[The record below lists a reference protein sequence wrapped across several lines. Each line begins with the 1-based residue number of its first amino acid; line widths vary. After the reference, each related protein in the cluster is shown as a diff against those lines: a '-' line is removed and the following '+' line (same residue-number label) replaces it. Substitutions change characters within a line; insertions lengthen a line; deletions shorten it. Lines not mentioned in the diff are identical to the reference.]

1 LWAGF
6 ATHGVGKYEK
16 SIEETEI
23 AMGLDP
29 SHIYAYISLADANLH
44 LSRFSEVEK
53 ALARAAAAHMDMS
66 HSAFRNIRFYLAFFK
81 KDQAGMERE
90 VAESR
95 SRLGI
100 EDAISHNQ
108 ALVFA
113 RAGRLQRA
121 GETWQRAR
129 ELAKQTNKRGTAAIY
144 EAAEAVCDAIYGR
157 AAAARKHAR
166 AALELSKGRDV
177 EYGAAFALAVA
188 GDSAGSQALAED
200 LKRRF
205 PEDTSVQFSYL
216 PSLAALLALAH
227 GDHAKAIETLQ
238 VAHTYEFG
246 QTGLAYF
253 SFFGGLY
260 PAYVRGQA
268 YLKAKR
274 ETEAAVE
281 FQKLEDHPGIVLAD
295 PIGVMARLQ
304 LGRIFALS
312 GATAKAEATYQEVLT
327 LWKDADSDLPVINQA
342 RAEYAKL
349 REAKR

>member
-1 LWAGF
+1 
-6 ATHGVGKYEK
+6 
-16 SIEETEI
+16 
-23 AMGLDP
+23 
-29 SHIYAYISLADANLH
+29 
-44 LSRFSEVEK
+44 
-53 ALARAAAAHMDMS
+53 
-66 HSAFRNIRFYLAFFK
+66 
-81 KDQAGMERE
+81 
-90 VAESR
+90 
-95 SRLGI
+95 
-100 EDAISHNQ
+100 
-108 ALVFA
+108 
-113 RAGRLQRA
+113 
-121 GETWQRAR
+121 
-129 ELAKQTNKRGTAAIY
+129 
-144 EAAEAVCDAIYGR
+144 
-157 AAAARKHAR
+157 
-166 AALELSKGRDV
+166 V
-177 EYGAAFALAVA
+177 EYGAAFAVAVA

-200 LKRRF
+200 LKKRF

-216 PSLAALLALAH
+216 PTLAALFALAH

-295 PIGVMARLQ
+295 LIGVMARLQ

-312 GATAKAEATYQEVLT
+312 GNTAKAEATYQELLT